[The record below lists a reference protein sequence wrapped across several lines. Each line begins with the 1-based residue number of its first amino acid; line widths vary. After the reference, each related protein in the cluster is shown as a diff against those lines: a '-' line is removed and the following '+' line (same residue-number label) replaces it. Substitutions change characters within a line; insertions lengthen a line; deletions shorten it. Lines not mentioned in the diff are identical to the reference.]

1 MKRKLIVIV
10 AILLLVPIVIYFA
23 FPEVLYNFSIS
34 SARKSAGLSKKIIE
48 VDNHT
53 ISYLEGGK
61 GDTILMLHGFGG
73 NKDHWTKFAKSL
85 TTNFHV
91 IAIDLPGFGESS
103 KIETESY
110 NIDSQVKRLRRI
122 VDVLGLNKFH
132 LVGNS
137 MGGTIAGR
145 YTAVVPDKVL
155 SLALFDT
162 GGIPSAEKSE
172 YIKLLYKGENPLLIE
187 SSQDFD
193 KMMELAF
200 EVSPPIPKRIK
211 AYLTKQAILN
221 REFNEKVFKEIVTE
235 MYSLESDLSKIR
247 VNTLILWGDKD
258 RILHVSST
266 NVLEKGLPDS
276 TTVIIKGC
284 GHCPM
289 IERPEE
295 TAHHYLEFLSSLS
308 L

>member
-1 MKRKLIVIV
+1 MKKKLIIIAV
-10 AILLLVPIVIYFA
+10 ILLLVPIVIYFA
-23 FPEVLYNFSIS
+23 FPGILYNFSIS
-34 SARKSAGLSKKIIE
+34 SARKSAGLSKKIIK
-48 VDNHT
+48 VDNNT

-61 GDTILMLHGFGG
+61 GDTVLLLHGFGG
-73 NKDHWTKFAKSL
+73 NKDHWTNFSKSL
-85 TTNFHV
+85 TANFHV
-91 IAIDLPGFGESS
+91 VAIDLPGFGESS

-110 NIDSQVKRLRRI
+110 NIDSQVKRLSRI
-122 VDVLGLNKFH
+122 IDVLGLNKFH

-137 MGGTIAGR
+137 MGGAIAGK

-172 YIKLLYKGENPLLIE
+172 YVKLLYKGENPLLIE

-193 KMMELAF
+193 EMMELAF
-200 EVSPPIPKRIK
+200 EAFPPIPKRIK

-221 REFNEKVFKEIVTE
+221 RKFNGKVFREIVLE
-235 MYSLESDLSKIR
+235 NYSLESDLSKIQ
-247 VNTLILWGDKD
+247 VATLILWGDKD

-266 NVLEKGLPDS
+266 NVLEKGLLKS

-295 TAHHYLEFLSSLS
+295 TAHHYLEFISPPSL
-308 L
+308 